1 MNPGEILVLAFFAGL
16 ILWAF
21 SQNSSSRSTPSRP
34 VYRSR
39 ADVLAAA
46 QAQGYTVMRPDSR
59 FAPDMPIADM
69 LAEARKNERPGPVN
83 ERPEYTI
90 VPAKEPGRAVVHVTM
105 HGAGAGLATL
115 NKPVF
120 EVLTGNGNAA
130 GPANGGN
137 GRPSA

>member
-1 MNPGEILVLAFFAGL
+1 MNPGEILVLAFFVGL

-21 SQNSSSRSTPSRP
+21 SQKSSSPSAASRP
-34 VYRSR
+34 VFRSR

-46 QAQGYTVMRPDSR
+46 QAQGYTVVRPDSR

-105 HGAGAGLATL
+105 PGADRAAPG
-115 NKPVF
+115 KPVF
-120 EVLTGNGNAA
+120 EVLTGSGGAA

>member
-1 MNPGEILVLAFFAGL
+1 MNLGEILVLAFFVGL

-21 SQNSSSRSTPSRP
+21 SQKSSSPSTPTRP

-59 FAPDMPIADM
+59 FASDMPIADM

-90 VPAKEPGRAVVHVTM
+90 VPTKEPGRAVVHVTM
-105 HGAGAGLATL
+105 HDAGASLATP

-120 EVLTGNGNAA
+120 EVLTGSGGAA
-130 GPANGGN
+130 GPATAGAV
-137 GRPSA
+137 RP